1 MNIIEKFKEGRK
13 IHIKKAN
20 RGKFTEYCGGKVT
33 SECIARGK
41 NSSDPAVRKR
51 ATFAANARKW
61 KHKKGGKAFVEGVN
75 VLDSNPKAYKRVK
88 KMYKMRGYASGGNF
102 DWSSAIQ
109 GGVQLI
115 GSGLQM
121 KQQNNWEKEWNKYI
135 ESQQKA
141 IEANALKTVSQE
153 DLNAYAKD
161 LSNRLTEQSGEVVN
175 VSPIDVQQM
184 LQKKKSEALSDA
196 RNYSQQ
202 WAAQKKLQL
211 GLNNPSSRWT
221 DLISSVGNIATGLIS
236 QSTNKNN
243 APSATQTDSSK
254 IQVPKLYDINKNYM
268 NSGMSFKPYTPSP
281 TLPYSLTL
289 KYNNGWQ

>member
-61 KHKKGGKAFVEGVN
+61 KHKKGGKAFVEGVSA
-75 VLDSNPKAYKRVK
+75 LDSNPKAYKRVK
-88 KMYKMRGYASGGNF
+88 KMYKMRGYAGGGNF
-102 DWSSAIQ
+102 DWGSAIQ

-121 KQQNNWEKEWNKYI
+121 RQQKDWEKEWNKYI

-221 DLISSVGNIATGLIS
+221 DLMSSVGNIATGLIS

-254 IQVPKLYDINKNYM
+254 IQVPRLYDIDKNYM
-268 NSGMSFKPYTPSP
+268 NSGMSFKPYTPSL